1 MWWHRSEE
9 ACIIFIGDM
18 EAAAM
23 EIDSLMITNIHRV
36 HLVIVYRIGIVG
48 ERKAT
53 TLDQQLLAACMFF
66 YQEPRM
72 INDRGHEVFPTSFRI
87 CRYLP
92 EGYAQGIAQRGVIIL
107 GRTNSHTE

>member
-1 MWWHRSEE
+1 MWWHWSEE
-9 ACIIFIGDM
+9 ACIIFIGGM

-72 INDRGHEVFPTSFRI
+72 INDRGHEVLPTSFRI
-87 CRYLP
+87 CTF
-92 EGYAQGIAQRGVIIL
+92 QRAIRKGSRREVL
-107 GRTNSHTE
+107 LF

>member
-1 MWWHRSEE
+1 MWWHWSEE
-9 ACIIFIGDM
+9 ACIIFIGGM

-66 YQEPRM
+66 IRSQE
-72 INDRGHEVFPTSFRI
+72 
-87 CRYLP
+87 
-92 EGYAQGIAQRGVIIL
+92 
-107 GRTNSHTE
+107 